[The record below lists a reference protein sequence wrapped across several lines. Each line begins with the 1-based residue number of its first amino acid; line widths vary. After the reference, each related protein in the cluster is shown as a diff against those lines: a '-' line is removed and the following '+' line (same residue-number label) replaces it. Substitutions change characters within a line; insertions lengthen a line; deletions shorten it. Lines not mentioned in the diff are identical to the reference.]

1 MISDSDHGRRW
12 GVSSVKTRNSSFL
25 PWLRE
30 NNSVNSKRAPDSRA
44 GHSKMRQSNP
54 GRQKIYLVDVEHA
67 KKEEFERRKKL
78 RLQQVRQQAREIAS
92 LIRNR
97 ANQAQKKR
105 EELKKQHEAEA
116 GVRSANTLRKELQQK
131 FSECLSSVGT
141 AHNSAAALS
150 EVDELVQDKV
160 ALQDSLARVRG
171 ALANEK
177 SKENRLPRR
186 EIVKNPSQGV
196 TISRVTNVQ
205 PVVRA
210 SYGHRMSQKETRSE
224 RTALPATPPDF
235 VGEPTRQ
242 RVAGPDRG
250 KFERNVENDVFCPP
264 MLHNRPKPA
273 RPNSQIKV
281 SDGRRS
287 CPPRTES
294 FDDTSSDSDD
304 SSVTW
309 PPASVRKKR
318 STKKVRLYDH
328 TEKKCSQYVQQTGVV
343 RSEMDELPHDMS
355 EMIRD
360 EEELHVKKAEQLS
373 ERRQIELE
381 RGLRAIREEVA
392 KQDFDSAIRDLCHF
406 SKESRYRKARQYP
419 NIEAD
424 SPPRPADTRP
434 ILKQTTTEKLP
445 TPQEAD
451 VRPPVSITHQPVSSL
466 VSRLIQQR
474 EALLKDSSVDETSC
488 SEDTT
493 DKSLPWWVK
502 SQLEAEMGEVPE
514 IDGSARL
521 PTPETVVGR
530 LNAEGSSSG
539 SSAAEEAEVT
549 KDGGGI
555 SETPISAS
563 DSASHVAESQA
574 ADSRVPESRAS
585 GTQVPSP
592 ANFTTPRLPRKRVE
606 FERVSDSSTDKSNGS
621 QPSAG
626 INVRIKISRD
636 QSRPA
641 VQATQQTPVPE
652 RDSSTSYY
660 SPPEKLSPAQLSVLS
675 DILSKMSVR
684 NHNPVLR
691 HYITRLLNMSRQS
704 LSDVDVSS
712 CSEVTVDS
720 DLFPQQPPDT
730 VDCRDSSVAGTAS
743 SVPQSPGSPASIGRG
758 QFAQIAG
765 LLRNIFELQRICD
778 SHTSSSIDLSD
789 SRSSYREVP
798 GRVESRILPQ
808 AGTGFGRN
816 DDTGLFDDHYA
827 GAQRLLATLAQGRN
841 VRIDVPPTL
850 LPRPFSDSSSGSQEP
865 HDDRIPPET
874 TDKSSHSDEP
884 KSKVHSLSDIESII
898 SSVQS
903 TPTKHISSSQR
914 QDISVISELLS
925 GELMSSR
932 EMRDNSLIDTLS
944 SSTSTSDLEEVF
956 RSLGLGWAL
965 STLRRM
971 KNSRRLQ
978 ADSSSKSPSSSNG
991 GQLSSAKSSYH
1002 HSTPVKEAK
1011 DATPQRPPGNEAV
1024 PSLTPPDVALQCPS
1038 WKKSSN

>member
-1 MISDSDHGRRW
+1 MEFF
-12 GVSSVKTRNSSFL
+12 KL
-25 PWLRE
+25 LR
-30 NNSVNSKRAPDSRA
+30 
-44 GHSKMRQSNP
+44 M
-54 GRQKIYLVDVEHA
+54 
-67 KKEEFERRKKL
+67 
-78 RLQQVRQQAREIAS
+78 LQ
-92 LIRNR
+92 
-97 ANQAQKKR
+97 
-105 EELKKQHEAEA
+105 
-116 GVRSANTLRKELQQK
+116 
-131 FSECLSSVGT
+131 
-141 AHNSAAALS
+141 S

-177 SKENRLPRR
+177 SKENRTPRR

-210 SYGHRMSQKETRSE
+210 SYGHRMSQKETRS
-224 RTALPATPPDF
+224 
-235 VGEPTRQ
+235 
-242 RVAGPDRG
+242 
-250 KFERNVENDVFCPP
+250 
-264 MLHNRPKPA
+264 
-273 RPNSQIKV
+273 
-281 SDGRRS
+281 
-287 CPPRTES
+287 ES

-406 SKESRYRKARQYP
+406 SKESRYRKARQ
-419 NIEAD
+419 
-424 SPPRPADTRP
+424 
-434 ILKQTTTEKLP
+434 
-445 TPQEAD
+445 
-451 VRPPVSITHQPVSSL
+451 
-466 VSRLIQQR
+466 QR
-474 EALLKDSSVDETSC
+474 EALLRDSSVEETSC

-592 ANFTTPRLPRKRVE
+592 ANFTTPRLPPGTSPVQLFRLL
-606 FERVSDSSTDKSNGS
+606 
-621 QPSAG
+621 
-626 INVRIKISRD
+626 SR
-636 QSRPA
+636 RPFPNEIRPPRTTA
-641 VQATQQTPVPE
+641 
-652 RDSSTSYY
+652 
-660 SPPEKLSPAQLSVLS
+660 PPEKLSPAQLSVLS

-691 HYITRLLNMSRQS
+691 HYISRLLNMSRQS

-730 VDCRDSSVAGTAS
+730 VDCRDSSVAGTVS

-865 HDDRIPPET
+865 HNDRIPPET
-874 TDKSSHSDEP
+874 TDKSNHSDEP

-1011 DATPQRPPGNEAV
+1011 DTTPQRPPGNEAV

>member
-1 MISDSDHGRRW
+1 MEFF
-12 GVSSVKTRNSSFL
+12 KL
-25 PWLRE
+25 LR
-30 NNSVNSKRAPDSRA
+30 
-44 GHSKMRQSNP
+44 M
-54 GRQKIYLVDVEHA
+54 
-67 KKEEFERRKKL
+67 
-78 RLQQVRQQAREIAS
+78 LQ
-92 LIRNR
+92 
-97 ANQAQKKR
+97 
-105 EELKKQHEAEA
+105 
-116 GVRSANTLRKELQQK
+116 
-131 FSECLSSVGT
+131 
-141 AHNSAAALS
+141 S

-177 SKENRLPRR
+177 SKENRTPRR

-210 SYGHRMSQKETRSE
+210 SYGHQMSQKDTRS
-224 RTALPATPPDF
+224 
-235 VGEPTRQ
+235 
-242 RVAGPDRG
+242 
-250 KFERNVENDVFCPP
+250 
-264 MLHNRPKPA
+264 
-273 RPNSQIKV
+273 
-281 SDGRRS
+281 
-287 CPPRTES
+287 ES

-474 EALLKDSSVDETSC
+474 EALLWDSSVDETSC
-488 SEDTT
+488 SGDTT

-592 ANFTTPRLPRKRVE
+592 ANFMTPRLPRKRVE
-606 FERVSDSSTDKSNGS
+606 FKRVSDSSTDKSNGS

-636 QSRPA
+636 QSLP
-641 VQATQQTPVPE
+641 VQATQQTPIPE

-720 DLFPQQPPDT
+720 DLFPQQQPDT
-730 VDCRDSSVAGTAS
+730 VDCRDSSVAGTVS

-903 TPTKHISSSQR
+903 TPTKHTSSSQR

-1038 WKKSSN
+1038 WKKSSS